1 MSLDLGIGF
10 QAVEALWSA
19 ALGALLGAV
28 YDLFRAVRHR
38 RPSAVLSFILDAL
51 FWLIAGLALFLI
63 SFAIGGGK
71 LRVFMTLAAGI
82 GAVIYFLALSP
93 AVLYIFDFF
102 IGGVDRLLEFIAFPF
117 KKIRIFV
124 KKLFSSLIERYKIIK
139 SGRMAQASMQ
149 DGKGGRPFE
158 TEAHRYIYEGH
169 HSGPS
174 SVRGDDSHRAS
185 RKNRDRGSKK
195 GRAYKSPRR

>member
-10 QAVEALWSA
+10 QAAEALWSA
-19 ALGALLGAV
+19 ALGALLGAL
-28 YDLFRAVRHR
+28 YDIFRAVRRR
-38 RPSAVLSFILDAL
+38 RPSAALSFILDAA
-51 FWLIAGLALFLI
+51 FWLIAGICLFLI
-63 SFAIGGGK
+63 SFAVGGGK
-71 LRVFMTLAAGI
+71 MRVFMTLAAGI
-82 GAVIYFLALSP
+82 GAVLYFFALSP

-102 IGGVDRLLEFIAFPF
+102 IGGVDRLLEFIAFPL

-124 KKLFSSLIERYKIIK
+124 KKLFSSLKERYKIIK

-158 TEAHRYIYEGH
+158 TEAHRYFYEGH

-185 RKNRDRGSKK
+185 RKNRDRGRNA
-195 GRAYKSPRR
+195 GRETKDPR